1 MADDAAGGYQ
11 QCWLYG
17 EAVSLHGMGAERG
30 FAPEV
35 CRVIELLDADQAWQE
50 WWRRIIR
57 RRYLELQ
64 ILLLRPPSNEISAAA
79 LTYAGA
85 DETVRRRP
93 HRCFVLMH
101 VDSDEL
107 GRLEPDERRLRALPV
122 VLDGISRAAAFL
134 RATDP
139 PPAPP
144 SADEPAPLSP
154 AVLRRK
160 RLRELLD
167 AQKHG

>member
-1 MADDAAGGYQ
+1 MADQAADGHP

-17 EAVSLHGMGAERG
+17 EAVSLHDMGAERE

-35 CRVIELLDADQAWQE
+35 GRVIELLDTDQAWQE
-50 WWRRIIR
+50 WWRRISR
-57 RRYLELQ
+57 RPYLELQ

-85 DETVRRRP
+85 DETVRGRP
-93 HRCFVLMH
+93 NRCVVLMH

-122 VLDGISRAAAFL
+122 VLDGISRADFL

-144 SADEPAPLSP
+144 PGVEPAPLTP

-160 RLRELLD
+160 RLRQLLD
-167 AQKHG
+167 AQRRG